1 MTYEYEEVRS
11 MLLDRYDPTEIV
23 DILLDS
29 GITDEDILDS
39 MEELIM
45 LNPDIFSCPEK
56 VNPFEDD
63 EPAVSWNRGDVET
76 EGDWD

>member
-1 MTYEYEEVRS
+1 

-45 LNPDIFSCPEK
+45 LNPDIFMDRPDMGE
-56 VNPFEDD
+56 VGEHEDTKSLEMESTD
-63 EPAVSWNRGDVET
+63 
-76 EGDWD
+76 DW